1 VNQKRPHKN
10 AISSAYNTDVLGTGF
25 SDRRDQFLRDS
36 TLTMRARYHSQRPI
50 FLSAG
55 IEVKA
60 KRKHLIQHSGRRLNM

>member
-1 VNQKRPHKN
+1 VKQKGPHQKD
-10 AISSAYNTDVLGTGF
+10 IPSGDNTDVLGTGL

-60 KRKHLIQHSGRRLNM
+60 KRKHLIQHRGGRLNM